1 MGVVKRK
8 DENIIDSRMV
18 KNIMYQDKAPKVQMC
33 FVQSL
38 KTYYA
43 FKTIEDYLCEVIMDF
58 LINSISNIVLIIIF
72 SSCKKCLAF
81 HC

>member
-38 KTYYA
+38 KSYYT
-43 FKTIEDYLCEVIMDF
+43 FETIEDYVIMNF
-58 LINSISNIVLIIIF
+58 LLDSI
-72 SSCKKCLAF
+72 
-81 HC
+81 

>member
-43 FKTIEDYLCEVIMDF
+43 FKTIEDYLCEVF
-58 LINSISNIVLIIIF
+58 YYGF
-72 SSCKKCLAF
+72 SVRFNMKYCFAYYF
-81 HC
+81 FM

>member
-8 DENIIDSRMV
+8 DENIIDSRMA

-43 FKTIEDYLCEVIMDF
+43 FKTIEDYLCEVGSFLIMDF
-58 LINSISNIVLIIIF
+58 LLDSI
-72 SSCKKCLAF
+72 
-81 HC
+81 

>member
-43 FKTIEDYLCEVIMDF
+43 FKTIEDYLCEVF
-58 LINSISNIVLIIIF
+58 FNYGF
-72 SSCKKCLAF
+72 SVRFNMKYCFAYYF
-81 HC
+81 FM

>member
-43 FKTIEDYLCEVIMDF
+43 FKTIEDYLCEV
-58 LINSISNIVLIIIF
+58 L
-72 SSCKKCLAF
+72 
-81 HC
+81 

>member
-8 DENIIDSRMV
+8 DENIIDSRMA

-43 FKTIEDYLCEVIMDF
+43 FKTILFFNYG
-58 LINSISNIVLIIIF
+58 F
-72 SSCKKCLAF
+72 SVRFNMKYCFAYYF
-81 HC
+81 FM